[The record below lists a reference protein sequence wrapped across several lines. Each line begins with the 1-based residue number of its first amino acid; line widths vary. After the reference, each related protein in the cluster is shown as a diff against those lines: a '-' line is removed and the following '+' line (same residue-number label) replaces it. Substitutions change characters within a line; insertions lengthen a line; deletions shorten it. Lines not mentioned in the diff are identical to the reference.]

1 VGEAGRALRLVAAR
15 PLPAGQALV
24 LEVDGRRRELE
35 LPLPGR
41 FQADNALLAAGL
53 ALAVGLEDVVA
64 RLATLRGVRG
74 RMELAAEVAGAAIYV
89 DYAHTP
95 DALERLLAALRPHVA
110 PGGQLHV
117 VFGAGGDR
125 DPGKRPLMGAAAA
138 AGADQAW
145 ITDDN
150 PRHEDPAAIR
160 AAILAACP
168 GGRDAGPREQ
178 AIAAALEA
186 LRPGDVLAVAGKG
199 HESGQTIA
207 GVTTPFDDAES
218 SAASRACRHE
228 PMDRRELR
236 AATGGACPDGLA
248 ADGISI
254 DTRSLAPGDLFV
266 ALRAERDGHD
276 FVAPAFAQGAAAMVD
291 RDVTGGPVLRVADTL
306 AGLTA
311 LGAAGR
317 ARSGARVIAVT
328 GSVGKT
334 TTKEMLRRACAG
346 LGPTHAASASHNN
359 HWGVPLTLARM
370 PRATE
375 WAAIELGMNRRGE
388 IAPLSRLARP
398 HVALV
403 TNVGTAHIG
412 NLGSAEAIAD
422 EKADIAAGLAPG
434 GIAIL
439 PRDSAHFERMAAAW
453 AAMAGACAASAS
465 TCRPRRGCISYAG
478 SPQGGQAEFDL
489 GGQRVQV
496 ALAQPGRHM
505 ALNALAALAAIQ
517 AAGGDVARAAAALD
531 GFGAGAG
538 RGEIRRIATPDGGT
552 ALLLDEATT
561 LRQRHARRARRAGGA
576 AGRRRLAVLG
586 DMLEMGDFGPPSPRR
601 PGQPTPSVP
610 PTSSSLADP

>member
-1 VGEAGRALRLVAAR
+1 
-15 PLPAGQALV
+15 
-24 LEVDGRRRELE
+24 
-35 LPLPGR
+35 
-41 FQADNALLAAGL
+41 
-53 ALAVGLEDVVA
+53 
-64 RLATLRGVRG
+64 
-74 RMELAAEVAGAAIYV
+74 MELAAEVAGAAIYV

-160 AAILAACP
+160 PPSSPPAQAGAMPARGSKPSPPRWRRCDPATCWPSPARAMRAARPSPVSHPLRRCRGRPPPRGRAGMSLWTAA
-168 GGRDAGPREQ
+168 
-178 AIAAALEA
+178 
-186 LRPGDVLAVAGKG
+186 
-199 HESGQTIA
+199 
-207 GVTTPFDDAES
+207 
-218 SAASRACRHE
+218 
-228 PMDRRELR
+228 ELR

-412 NLGSAEAIAD
+412 NLGSAEAIAMRRRTSPP
-422 EKADIAAGLAPG
+422 ASRPAASRSCPG
-434 GIAIL
+434 TARIS
-439 PRDSAHFERMAAAW
+439 SAWRRRW

-478 SPQGGQAEFDL
+478 SPQGGQAEFAL
-489 GGQRVQV
+489 GGQRVQ
-496 ALAQPGRHM
+496 AGPGPAGPPHGPECPGRPGRHP
-505 ALNALAALAAIQ
+505 
-517 AAGGDVARAAAALD
+517 GGGRRR
-531 GFGAGAG
+531 GPGGGGAG
-538 RGEIRRIATPDGGT
+538 RLRRRRRTGRDPPHRHARWRHRP
-552 ALLLDEATT
+552 AARRKLQR
-561 LRQRHARRARRAGGA
+561 LRQRHARRTRRARRPEA
-576 AGRRRLAVLG
+576 ARRLAVLG
-586 DMLEMGDFGPPSPRR
+586 DMLEMGSFAPALHAGLAIEAGRAADLVFACGPMMGHLYAALPEERR
-601 PGQPTPSVP
+601 GAHASDSAGLAPIVAAALRDGDAVLVKGSLGMRMASVIRALDGAGGSVP
-610 PTSSSLADP
+610 